1 MLFRTNSGRAT
12 FVAVAA
18 ALALCSTVASV
29 SSAAKRP
36 VASKPKSRASSK
48 SPASSRVA
56 KPTRANT
63 SLYQPNG
70 RPPNASAPFDWSGP
84 SPDPAVRAA
93 SSFEA
98 ATTAI
103 VPNNKI
109 FKLLIIGSDARPGE
123 DFHKTRGDS
132 IHVFLWNPAS
142 NKGVLVGIPRDS
154 YVDLGGGKKGKI
166 TGALTGQGPDNMLRV
181 VNGLSKLDIKHY
193 VITGFAGFSRM
204 VDDIGGVNVL
214 VDPMMNDPLSGA
226 TFAKGWFAMNG
237 PAALAFN
244 RNRHTVVGGDLGR
257 SANQGRF
264 LLYGLAKLRE
274 ETSNVAGLVR
284 WVETFRRNADTN
296 LAPTDFL
303 VLAQIARQINPAN
316 LQNVV
321 LTGKNI
327 RVGSGKASTDAVQL
341 DPGYAGLFVD
351 VGRDAVNDGK

>member
-1 MLFRTNSGRAT
+1 MPFRTHSGRAV

-18 ALALCSTVASV
+18 TLALCTSVAGV
-29 SSAAKRP
+29 SSAPKRP
-36 VASKPKSRASSK
+36 VASKPKSQVLSKRPGSSK
-48 SPASSRVA
+48 SSR
-56 KPTRANT
+56 PTRANT

-123 DFHKTRGDS
+123 DFHKTRGNS

-142 NKGVLVGIPRDS
+142 NKGALVGIPRDS
-154 YVDLGGGKKGKI
+154 FVDLGGGKMGKVI
-166 TGALTGQGPDNMLRV
+166 GALTGRGPDNMLRV
-181 VNGLSKLDIKHY
+181 VNELSKLDIKHY

-214 VDPMMNDPLSGA
+214 VDPTMNDPLSGA

-237 PAALAFN
+237 PAALAFT
-244 RNRHTVVGGDLGR
+244 RNRHTVVVGTSVAPPTRQGSCCTASRNFLKRRAASPGWCGGSRR
-257 SANQGRF
+257 SA
-264 LLYGLAKLRE
+264 A
-274 ETSNVAGLVR
+274 T
-284 WVETFRRNADTN
+284 
-296 LAPTDFL
+296 PTRTWHRQTL
-303 VLAQIARQINPAN
+303 MLAQIARQINPAN
-316 LQNVV
+316 VQNVV

-327 RVGSGKASTDAVQL
+327 RAGTGKASTDAVQL
-341 DPGYAGLFVD
+341 DPGFAGLFVD
-351 VGRDAVNDGK
+351 VGRDAVNDGR